1 MDRTGFNVYLSF
13 RKYIT
18 RMLETQGEMVRFSS
32 FLRLD
37 NKKSDG
43 VNDFVSIQ
51 KNKKKTLSSNTH

>member
-18 RMLETQGEMVRFSS
+18 RMLETQGEMVRFLLFYSS
-32 FLRLD
+32 TT
-37 NKKSDG
+37 KKSDG

-51 KNKKKTLSSNTH
+51 KIKKRQS